1 MTRISGVS
9 SCELMQDRAQLIHGD
24 TRTDVKN
31 KVSNLPTQPSDIGLT
46 TRIPRSFGTFNM
58 TSAWLGR
65 RIKRSRPVS
74 KYAKRNGHNSP
85 STSSLPKPR
94 LNRTT
99 TTLPDGRRC
108 GGDLELA
115 EQKHKELEG
124 DGRLREEQH
133 QAKLVRLADGA
144 REDYAKIKRL
154 KAEVKVLTTK
164 GSGDTA
170 TSSDQVI
177 RTQQPIHVS
186 TGMAQKTP
194 GSAIKPSDPRAD
206 AQKDHDG
213 RRADAWE
220 GRQGVTAATIRKFRT
235 VPLVDWGT
243 TSSGVKADKGKGRA
257 I

>member
-1 MTRISGVS
+1 MARAENQALS
-9 SCELMQDRAQLIHGD
+9 SRLEVCEKERSQLAL
-24 TRTDVKN
+24 DVILAKTEAKQN
-31 KVSNLPTQPSDIGLT
+31 YGYFARWKKV
-46 TRIPRSFGTFNM
+46 R
-58 TSAWLGR
+58 
-65 RIKRSRPVS
+65 
-74 KYAKRNGHNSP
+74 
-85 STSSLPKPR
+85 
-94 LNRTT
+94 
-99 TTLPDGRRC
+99 
-108 GGDLELA
+108 GDLELA

>member
-1 MTRISGVS
+1 MARAENQALS
-9 SCELMQDRAQLIHGD
+9 SRLEVCEKERSQLAL
-24 TRTDVKN
+24 DVILAKTEAKQN
-31 KVSNLPTQPSDIGLT
+31 YDYFARWKKV
-46 TRIPRSFGTFNM
+46 R
-58 TSAWLGR
+58 
-65 RIKRSRPVS
+65 
-74 KYAKRNGHNSP
+74 
-85 STSSLPKPR
+85 
-94 LNRTT
+94 
-99 TTLPDGRRC
+99 
-108 GGDLELA
+108 GDLELA

-186 TGMAQKTP
+186 TDMAQKIP